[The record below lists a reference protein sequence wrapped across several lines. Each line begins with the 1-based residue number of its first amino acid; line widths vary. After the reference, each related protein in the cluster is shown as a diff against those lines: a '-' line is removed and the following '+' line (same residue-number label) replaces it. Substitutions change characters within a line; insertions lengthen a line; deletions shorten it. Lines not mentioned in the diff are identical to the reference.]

1 MNIRHMSIQVILL
14 LSACLMNVPVH
25 AGLQEANEAL
35 AKKDYPS
42 ALNELQPLAEKGDAY
57 AQFHLAELYSNGTGV
72 AMDEK
77 LAVSWYK
84 KSAGQGYVAAQT
96 MLGIMYENGA
106 GTQKDYN
113 KAASW
118 YRKAAEQGDPVAQSL
133 LGAMYAEGLGVAAN
147 LVQALK
153 WFTLAANVGH
163 AVGKENVRAIEP
175 RMTNKQINQAR
186 KLVSQWQLSHPSTG
200 KLQSN

>member
-1 MNIRHMSIQVILL
+1 MNIRHMSIQVTLL
-14 LSACLMNVPVH
+14 LSSFLMSVPVH

-42 ALNELQPLAEKGDAY
+42 ALKELQPLAAEGDAN

-77 LAVSWYK
+77 LAVSWYQ
-84 KSAGQGYVAAQT
+84 KSAAQGYVRAQT

-106 GTQKDYN
+106 GTKLDYN

-118 YRKAAEQGDPVAQSL
+118 YGKAAEQGDPVAQSL
-133 LGAMYAEGLGVAAN
+133 LGAMYVEGLGMPVN

-153 WFTLAANVGH
+153 WFALAANVGH
-163 AVGKENVRAIEP
+163 AVAHENVRSIEP
-175 RMTNKQINQAR
+175 RMTKKQINQAR
-186 KLVSQWQLSHPSTG
+186 KLVSQWQSSHPNKS
-200 KLQSN
+200 KLQSK

>member
-1 MNIRHMSIQVILL
+1 MNIRHMTIQVILS
-14 LSACLMNVPVH
+14 LSVFLMSVPSH

-42 ALNELQPLAEKGDAY
+42 ALKELQPLAEKGDAY
-57 AQFHLAELYSNGTGV
+57 AQFHLAELYSNGSGV

-77 LAVSWYK
+77 LAVSWYQ
-84 KSAGQGYVAAQT
+84 KSAAQGYVAAQT

-106 GTQKDYN
+106 GTKLDYS

-133 LGAMYAEGLGVAAN
+133 LGAMYVEGLGVAVN

-163 AVGKENVRAIEP
+163 AVAQENVRAIEP
-175 RMTNKQINQAR
+175 RMTKMQINQSR
-186 KLVSQWQLSHPSTG
+186 KSVSQWQLSHPNKG
-200 KLQSN
+200 KLKSK